1 MRATGKIVGVTTQ
14 SVMRWIRQMHN
25 KFITEKPDISM
36 VTEVEIDEIQ
46 KFYGRKTIAHWS
58 KELIGLAFGRR
69 DTQTLIKMYDSNV
82 YSDRYESYKEFFL
95 WSTFV

>member
-25 KFITEKPDISM
+25 KFIPENPDISM

-46 KFYGRKTIAHWS
+46 KFYGRKTIAH
-58 KELIGLAFGRR
+58 
-69 DTQTLIKMYDSNV
+69 
-82 YSDRYESYKEFFL
+82 
-95 WSTFV
+95 

>member
-1 MRATGKIVGVTTQ
+1 MKWHQRYKCKNCWYQYTKTTPRGKPEEDKILALILFSSGLLMRATAKIVGVTTQ

-46 KFYGRKTIAHWS
+46 KFYGRKTI
-58 KELIGLAFGRR
+58 E
-69 DTQTLIKMYDSNV
+69 N
-82 YSDRYESYKEFFL
+82 
-95 WSTFV
+95 